1 MTATVNSKP
10 YGIIYCITNKVNGKR
25 YIGQTIGALSKRWK
39 GHLSE
44 RTGCRRLKHA
54 IAKHGAENFTICVID
69 TAADKDA
76 LNALEVYYIALYD
89 TRNQA
94 FGYNLNPGGNSGPQH
109 PETVAKRAA
118 ALKGKS
124 LTPEHCER
132 LSIAHMGHKRSEES
146 RKKQSSSMMGI
157 KRPMSEEHRLKLAAA
172 KLGKPLGPQSE
183 EHRAKIAAAL
193 TGRVIGPMSEE
204 QKQKRSVKMKG
215 KPKVWSPEGRERTLA
230 ASRAYWAKRRAEKQ
244 AAT

>member
-1 MTATVNSKP
+1 MTAASNSKP
-10 YGIIYCITNKVNGKR
+10 YGIIYCITNMVNGKR
-25 YIGQTIGALSKRWK
+25 YIGQTTGNLMKRWRE
-39 GHLSE
+39 HISA

-54 IAKHGAENFTICVID
+54 LAKYGVESFKIAVID
-69 TAADKDA
+69 SAADKDA
-76 LNALEVYYIALYD
+76 LNALEAHYITLFD
-89 TRNQA
+89 TRNDA
-94 FGYNLNPGGNSGPQH
+94 NGYNLNPGGHSGPQH
-109 PETVAKRAA
+109 PETIAKRAA
-118 ALKGKS
+118 ALKGKA

-172 KLGKPLGPQSE
+172 KLGKPLGPQSA

-204 QKQKRSVKMKG
+204 QKQKRSLKMKG
-215 KPKVWSPEGRERTLA
+215 KPKAWSPEGRERTIA
-230 ASRAYWAKRRAEKQ
+230 ASRAYWAKYRAEKQ
-244 AAT
+244 AQS